1 MFNFLM
7 EMSKESG
14 GKSRKEK
21 IKELKILWAA
31 NHFINVSDLVCDI
44 AKAVDVSEK
53 KLEKWIDSDLWI
65 EALKFWGIEGIALYV
80 RPVSTDEE
88 REQQVGMM
96 CDLRKAA
103 YLWRKGEHEKS
114 VYEDRRLNEFN
125 LTW

>member
-14 GKSRKEK
+14 GKSRKRK
-21 IKELKILWAA
+21 VKELKILWAA
-31 NHFINVSDLVCDI
+31 NHFINVSDLLSDI

-53 KLEKWIDSDLWI
+53 KLEKWIDSPLWI

-80 RPVSTDEE
+80 RPVRNDVE

-103 YLWRKGEHEKS
+103 GLWAKGEHKKS
-114 VYEDRRLNEFN
+114 VYEDRKLNEFN
-125 LTW
+125 LSW

>member
-1 MFNFLM
+1 MM
-7 EMSKESG
+7 EMSKKSG

-31 NHFINVSDLVCDI
+31 NHFINVSDLLSDI

-53 KLEKWIDSDLWI
+53 KLEKWIDSELWI

-88 REQQVGMM
+88 REQQWGMM

-103 YLWRKGEHEKS
+103 SLWKKGEHKKS
-114 VYEDRRLNEFN
+114 VYEDRQLNEFN
-125 LTW
+125 LSW